1 MARLVFLI
9 GFAFARVSHNNMAM
23 KTAEP
28 GVGPLSALLSFTAEN
43 VRSYRDKVHLSL
55 LATRMSGEEIAREL
69 PTASA
74 RIVRVLPA
82 AGVFGANASGK
93 TTILRALAD
102 MRDLV
107 MSSFRRGG
115 EGSGVD
121 RRPFLLDAGSRDR
134 PSRFE
139 VDLILREVRWLY
151 GLEIDDERILHEYAY
166 YFPRGRQSLVFQ
178 RGVDGIEFG
187 PRFRMTGK
195 SLRRLVRE
203 NALVLSVAGA
213 AADEE
218 IGPLFSWFQRNLLLA
233 DLTTRGIRAA
243 HTADMLE
250 SDDHRF
256 RVLDLLLAADLGLSN
271 LERAPVDSDFA
282 DRMRRALRI
291 LRGIEGDS
299 DTPDDGDFV
308 VAEFIRL
315 AHRGDGDDVVFDPQD
330 ESEGTLVW
338 VGLIGP
344 VLDALDRGDVLLTDE
359 LDASLHPH
367 LVQRLVGLFQ
377 DPSTN
382 PGCAQLIFNSH
393 DVTVLGDSEARA
405 LERDQIWFTEKDLSG
420 ATKLIQLADYRPR
433 RDEALQRRY
442 LQGRYGGVPFLDP
455 EDFARSTRRSRPV
468 RSAERYPF
476 RDPEGFAHDFEPLD
490 S

>member
-1 MARLVFLI
+1 
-9 GFAFARVSHNNMAM
+9 M
-23 KTAEP
+23 KTTEP
-28 GVGPLSALLSFTAEN
+28 GLGPLSALLSFTAEN
-43 VRSYRDKVHLSL
+43 VRSYRDVVHLSL
-55 LATRMSGEEIAREL
+55 LATRMSGEEIVREL
-69 PTASA
+69 HTASA
-74 RIVRVLPA
+74 RTVRVLPA

-107 MSSFRRGG
+107 MGSFRRGG

-139 VDLILREVRWLY
+139 IDLILREVRWQY
-151 GLEIDDERILHEYAY
+151 GLAVDDERVLHEYAY
-166 YFPRGRQSLVFQ
+166 YFPRGRQSLVF
-178 RGVDGIEFG
+178 RRDVDDIEFG
-187 PRFRMTGK
+187 QRFKMAGK

-218 IGPLFSWFQRNLLLA
+218 IGPLFRWFQRNLLLA
-233 DLTTRGIRAA
+233 DTTTRGMRAA

-250 SDDHRF
+250 SDDHHH

-271 LERAPVDSDFA
+271 LERAPVDSEFA
-282 DRMRRALRI
+282 DRMRKALRI
-291 LRGIEGDS
+291 LHGINGDP
-299 DTPDDGDFV
+299 DTPDDGEFV
-308 VAEFIRL
+308 VAEFIRMV
-315 AHRGDGDDVVFDPQD
+315 HRGDGDDVVFDPQD

-344 VLDALDRGDVLLTDE
+344 VLDALDRGDILLADE
-359 LDASLHPH
+359 LDGSLHPH

-420 ATKLIQLADYRPR
+420 ATRLTQLADYRPR

-455 EDFARSTRRSRPV
+455 EDFARSTRRNRPT
-468 RSAERYPF
+468 RNTGRYPF
-476 RDPEGFAHDFEPLD
+476 RNPEGAFAHDFEPLD

>member
-1 MARLVFLI
+1 MATGSFSSVR
-9 GFAFARVSHNNMAM
+9 FAFARVSHDN
-23 KTAEP
+23 TAIETTESN
-28 GVGPLSALLSFTAEN
+28 VGPLSALLSFTAEN
-43 VRSYRDKVHLSL
+43 VRSYRDEVHLSL

-74 RIVRVLPA
+74 RTVRVLPA

-107 MSSFRRGG
+107 MGSFRRGG

-139 VDLILREVRWLY
+139 VDLILREVRWQY
-151 GLEIDDERILHEYAY
+151 GLAIDDERVLHEYAY

-178 RGVDGIEFG
+178 RDVDSIEFG
-187 PRFRMTGK
+187 QRFRMAGK
-195 SLRRLVRE
+195 SLRRLVRD

-218 IGPLFSWFQRNLLLA
+218 IGPLFRWFQRNLLLA
-233 DLTTRGIRAA
+233 DSTTRGMRAA

-256 RVLDLLLAADLGLSN
+256 RVLDLLLAADLGLSD
-271 LERAPVDSDFA
+271 LERAPADSDFT
-282 DRMRRALRI
+282 DRMRKALRI
-291 LRGIEGDS
+291 LHGIESDP
-299 DTPDDGDFV
+299 DTPDDGEFV

-315 AHRGDGDDVVFDPQD
+315 AHRGDGDDVVFEPQD

-344 VLDALDRGDVLLTDE
+344 VLDALDRGDVLLADE
-359 LDASLHPH
+359 LDGSLHPH
-367 LVQRLVGLFQ
+367 LVQRLVDLFQ

-393 DVTVLGDSEARA
+393 DVTVLGDSEARV
-405 LERDQIWFTEKDLSG
+405 LERDQVWFTEKDLSG
-420 ATKLIQLADYRPR
+420 ATRLTQLADYRPR

-442 LQGRYGGVPFLDP
+442 LQGRYGGIPFLDP
-455 EDFARSTRRSRPV
+455 EDFARSTRRSRPTP
-468 RSAERYPF
+468 A
-476 RDPEGFAHDFEPLD
+476 
-490 S
+490 

>member
-1 MARLVFLI
+1 
-9 GFAFARVSHNNMAM
+9 M
-23 KTAEP
+23 KTTEL
-28 GVGPLSALLSFTAEN
+28 GIGPLSALLSFTAEN
-43 VRSYRDKVHLSL
+43 VRSYRDAVHLSL

-69 PTASA
+69 PTTSA
-74 RIVRVLPA
+74 RTVRVLPA

-107 MSSFRRGG
+107 MGSFRRGG

-121 RRPFLLDAGSRDR
+121 RRPFLLDDRSRDR

-139 VDLILREVRWLY
+139 IDLILREVRWQY
-151 GLEIDDERILHEYAY
+151 GLAIDDERVLQEYAY
-166 YFPRGRQSLVFQ
+166 YFPKGRQALVF
-178 RGVDGIEFG
+178 RRDVDGIEFG

-195 SLRRLVRE
+195 SLHRLVRE

-218 IGPLFSWFQRNLLLA
+218 IGPLFRWFQRNLLLA
-233 DLTTRGIRAA
+233 DTTTRGMRAA

-271 LERAPVDSDFA
+271 LERAPVDSEFA
-282 DRMRRALRI
+282 DRMRKALRI
-291 LRGIEGDS
+291 LHGIEGDP
-299 DTPDDGDFV
+299 DTPDDGEFV

-344 VLDALDRGDVLLTDE
+344 VLDALDRGDVLLADE

-367 LVQRLVGLFQ
+367 LVQSLVSLFQ

-393 DVTVLGDSEARA
+393 DVTVLGDSETRV
-405 LERDQIWFTEKDLSG
+405 LERDQIWFTEKELSG

-442 LQGRYGGVPFLDP
+442 LQGRYGGVPLLDP
-455 EDFARSTRRSRPV
+455 EDFARSTRRNRPT
-468 RSAERYPF
+468 RSAGRYPF
-476 RDPEGFAHDFEPLD
+476 HNPEEAFAYDFGSLD

>member
-1 MARLVFLI
+1 
-9 GFAFARVSHNNMAM
+9 M
-23 KTAEP
+23 KTTEL
-28 GVGPLSALLSFTAEN
+28 GIGPLSALLSFTAEN
-43 VRSYRDKVHLSL
+43 VRSYRDAVHLSL

-69 PTASA
+69 PTTSA
-74 RIVRVLPA
+74 RAVRVLPA

-107 MSSFRRGG
+107 MGSFRRGG
-115 EGSGVD
+115 EGSGLD
-121 RRPFLLDAGSRDR
+121 RRPFLLDDRSQDR

-139 VDLILREVRWLY
+139 IDLILREVRWQY
-151 GLEIDDERILHEYAY
+151 GLAIDDERVLQEYAY
-166 YFPRGRQSLVFQ
+166 YFPKGRQSLVF
-178 RGVDGIEFG
+178 RRDVDGIEFG

-195 SLRRLVRE
+195 SLHRLVRE
-203 NALVLSVAGA
+203 NSLVLSVAGA

-218 IGPLFSWFQRNLLLA
+218 IGPLFRWFQRNLLLA
-233 DLTTRGIRAA
+233 DTTTRGMRAA

-271 LERAPVDSDFA
+271 LERAPVDSEFA
-282 DRMRRALRI
+282 DRMRKALRI
-291 LRGIEGDS
+291 LHGIEGDP
-299 DTPDDGDFV
+299 DTPDDGEFV

-344 VLDALDRGDVLLTDE
+344 VLDALDRGDVLLADE

-367 LVQRLVGLFQ
+367 LVQSLVSLFQ

-393 DVTVLGDSEARA
+393 DVTVLGDSEERV

-420 ATKLIQLADYRPR
+420 TTKLIQLADYRPR

-442 LQGRYGGVPFLDP
+442 LQGRYGGVPLLDL
-455 EDFARSTRRSRPV
+455 EDFARSTRRNRPTQNV
-468 RSAERYPF
+468 GQYQF
-476 RDPEGFAHDFEPLD
+476 RNPEGAFAHDFGSLD